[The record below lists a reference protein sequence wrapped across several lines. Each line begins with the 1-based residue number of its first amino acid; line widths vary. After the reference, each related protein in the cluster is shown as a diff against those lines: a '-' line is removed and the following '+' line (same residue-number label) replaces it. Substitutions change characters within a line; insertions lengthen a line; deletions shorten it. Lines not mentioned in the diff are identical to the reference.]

1 MAIVTCPSCGQKN
14 RIPDTPGVAARCG
27 RCKGGLGAG
36 SLAAFSDAG
45 FASAIAD
52 APAAVVDFWAAWCGP
67 CRIVAPLIEELAARR
82 PDLLVG
88 KLNVDE
94 NPATSSR
101 FRVSSIPTMIF
112 FRNGQEAGRVVGAV
126 DRATLDRAIA
136 QHLG

>member
-1 MAIVTCPSCGQKN
+1 V
-14 RIPDTPGVAARCG
+14 
-27 RCKGGLGAG
+27 LG
-36 SLAAFSDAG
+36 DAG
-45 FASAIAD
+45 FASAIAE

-67 CRIVAPLIEELAARR
+67 CRIVAPLIEDLAQRR

-88 KLNVDE
+88 KLDVDE
-94 NPATSSR
+94 NPATSSQ

-126 DRATLDRAIA
+126 DRAALDRAIA

>member
-36 SLAAFSDAG
+36 SVAALSDAG
-45 FASAIAD
+45 FASAIAE